1 MTAYLDT
8 PIGRLSVDG
17 DGGAITKVRWIA
29 PEIGDPLAPDGD
41 PLVEEARRQLQAYF
55 DRKLTVFDLPLQP
68 KGTEAER
75 KIWQVMCKIPYGQT
89 MTYGEMTLA
98 VGRDPRQGDARDIG
112 KACGANPIPVIIP
125 CHRVMAAGG
134 RMGGYSGRGGTETK
148 RRLLAFEGALLL

>member
-8 PIGRLSVDG
+8 PIGRLSVDA
-17 DGGAITKVRWIA
+17 DGGAVTKVRWIA
-29 PEIGDPLAPDGD
+29 PDVGDPLAPDGD
-41 PLVEEARRQLQAYF
+41 PVVEEARRQLQAYF
-55 DRKLTVFDLPLQP
+55 DRKLTVFDLPLLP
-68 KGTEAER
+68 SGTEAE
-75 KIWQVMCKIPYGQT
+75 KQIWQVMCKIPYGQT
-89 MTYGEMTLA
+89 MTYGEMTVA

-148 RRLLAFEGALLL
+148 RKLLAFEGALLL

>member
-1 MTAYLDT
+1 MTAYLET
-8 PIGRLSVDG
+8 PVGRLSVEG
-17 DGGAITKVRWIA
+17 DGSAITKVRWVA
-29 PEIGDPLAPDGD
+29 PDTGDPLVPDGD
-41 PLVEEARRQLQAYF
+41 AIVEEARRQLRAYF
-55 DRKLTVFDLPLQP
+55 DRKLKAFDLPLLP
-68 KGTEAER
+68 KGTAAE
-75 KIWQVMCKIPYGQT
+75 KQIWNVMCKIPYGGT
-89 MTYGEMTLA
+89 MTYGEMTMA

>member
-8 PIGRLSVDG
+8 PIGRLSIDG
-17 DGGAITKVRWIA
+17 DGAAITKVRWIA
-29 PEIGDPLAPDGD
+29 PTVGDPLAHDDD
-41 PLVEEARRQLQAYF
+41 PIVAEAQRQLQAYF
-55 DRKLTVFDLPLQP
+55 ERRLQVFDLPLAP
-68 KGTEAER
+68 RGSEAEKR
-75 KIWQVMCKIPYGQT
+75 IWRVMCSIPYGQT

>member
-8 PIGRLSVDG
+8 PIGRLSIEG

-29 PEIGDPLAPDGD
+29 SDVGDPSIPDGD
-41 PLVEEARRQLQAYF
+41 PVVEEARRQLRAYF
-55 DRKLTVFDLPLQP
+55 DRTLKVFDLPLEP
-68 KGTEAER
+68 KGTAAE
-75 KIWQVMCKIPYGQT
+75 KDIWQVMCKIPYGGT

-98 VGRDPRQGDARDIG
+98 VGRDPKLGDARDIG

-134 RMGGYSGRGGTETK
+134 KMGGYSGRGGTETK
-148 RRLLAFEGALLL
+148 RKLLAFEGALLL

>member
-8 PIGRLSVDG
+8 PVGRLAIAG
-17 DGGAITKVRWIA
+17 DGQAITTVRWIA
-29 PEIGDPLAPDGD
+29 PDVGDPQVADGD
-41 PLVEEARRQLQAYF
+41 PIVEEARRQLRAYF
-55 DRKLTVFDLPLQP
+55 DRQLKVFDLPLLP
-68 KGTEAER
+68 MGTEAEK
-75 KIWQVMCKIPYGQT
+75 KIWHVMCKIPYGGT
-89 MTYGEMTLA
+89 MTYGEMTRA
-98 VGRDPRQGDARDIG
+98 VGGDPKAGDARDIG